1 MHNTYDARRPEVR
14 TSLNELSF
22 MEPPALCIND
32 GAVYRPASRLP
43 PHPSPPPSS
52 YPPARGPLAPSR
64 PPLDDGVVCAVNK
77 SLNGAG
83 HAMLEAAPAGT
94 SPRTRRSGVLQC
106 PFLRSLPVETRGSS
120 PPRGGERGIFC
131 STFQK
136 RRLRGGSAS
145 WGSNLL
151 SFRGLRCKWGR
162 RGAEQRT
169 STIYR
174 V

>member
-1 MHNTYDARRPEVR
+1 MR

-52 YPPARGPLAPSR
+52 YPPARVPLAPSR

-120 PPRGGERGIFC
+120 PPGGGKGHLLQYFSEQEAMGEPTSAGVR
-131 STFQK
+131 TFYP
-136 RRLRGGSAS
+136 S
-145 WGSNLL
+145 
-151 SFRGLRCKWGR
+151 
-162 RGAEQRT
+162 
-169 STIYR
+169 
-174 V
+174 VD